1 MSDGIICSLGK
12 PGCRVIEAPLAAETG
27 LDLTGNATAPLQLSC
42 ARFSSPI
49 VQLLLVININQEVEE
64 KNVTHKP
71 FASRYLMQSNV
82 HEHTLPNDR
91 VTSI

>member
-1 MSDGIICSLGK
+1 
-12 PGCRVIEAPLAAETG
+12 
-27 LDLTGNATAPLQLSC
+27 LSC

-49 VQLLLVININQEVEE
+49 VQLLLVININQEEEE